1 MEESSTTEQEGLAH
15 FSWYVNVCTPRGAI
29 RALPSSSLRST
40 AGSRERFVAR
50 PTVSKLKLRASTVT
64 ASGVNPLLVI
74 ENSPRHFLPHSTIIG
89 DTVCAEAA
97 RLKHTICSATKHT
110 TLFIFRFPLQEE

>member
-1 MEESSTTEQEGLAH
+1 TAAS
-15 FSWYVNVCTPRGAI
+15 RG
-29 RALPSSSLRST
+29 
-40 AGSRERFVAR
+40 RFVAR

-97 RLKHTICSATKHT
+97 RLKHTICSTTKHT
-110 TLFIFRFPLQEE
+110 TLFIFRFPLQKEKRQAHRNGHDLVAVLRNLRGLSADGD